1 MENARPLVFRWKS
14 GGKADRGAPAGEH
27 RPGFRVVHYSVQ
39 DDHAH
44 FLVEA
49 DDKLCLANGV
59 KSLGARF
66 ARCVNPVYRRTGRV
80 LATRF
85 HHVAKRT
92 PTEVR
97 NALAY

>member
-27 RPGFRVVHYSVQ
+27 RPFHSARGSSANRGILLTRFVRAFRESLRRSAERNGFRVVHYSIQ

-49 DDKLCLANGV
+49 DDKLCLA
-59 KSLGARF
+59 
-66 ARCVNPVYRRTGRV
+66 
-80 LATRF
+80 
-85 HHVAKRT
+85 
-92 PTEVR
+92 
-97 NALAY
+97 